1 MTEAKRIEYD
11 PDKRTSEPVHPGVI
25 LDKEFL
31 GPADISQAELAR
43 HIECD
48 IKTINRIVNM
58 HTAISTEMARKLG
71 AALGPSAEFWLTLQQ
86 KYDLYEARQDDDQ
99 LPSNMLG
106 PRAAG

>member
-1 MTEAKRIEYD
+1 
-11 PDKRTSEPVHPGVI
+11 
-25 LDKEFL
+25 
-31 GPADISQAELAR
+31 
-43 HIECD
+43 
-48 IKTINRIVNM
+48 M